1 MRGSALRPVLAALAL
16 AATSGHTLAQT
27 PPDSARLRLEIERQQ
42 LEAERQREQA
52 LQSDVSGM
60 REERERLNARLL
72 DTAKLVQASEAQMS
86 TIEAR
91 LGELEAQEKLVRGT
105 LELRRGSIAKLLGAM
120 QRMGRNPP
128 PVMIT
133 RREDALVM
141 VRSAMLLA
149 AAFPELRDQALALA
163 EQLND
168 LTRVMTSIR
177 TEGDRLRVET
187 GRLSDARLKLAG
199 FMETKRVSLAERQA
213 ELDQVRKAATE
224 ISKSVSDLS
233 ELIQKLD
240 RAVEDNTGLGAY
252 QRQVAIETRRVATA
266 PILKP
271 TLPAVESA
279 TAEPAPAGSPA
290 LPAVTA
296 APAKTA
302 TAVPPVRKRVEIAR
316 PAIELAPNGDRV
328 AMATP
333 GRIKPAIPFHLAKG
347 QLPLPAQGR
356 RVINFGE
363 RMQNGNQSKGVVIET
378 RSGAQVTAPADGW
391 IVFAGEFRSY
401 GQLLIINTGDGYHL
415 LLAGLS
421 QIDVQ
426 TGQFVL
432 AGEPVGT
439 MTAAPKTAPAA
450 TQANAPV
457 LFVEFRKEGR
467 SIDPDPWW
475 ADSSRKVQG

>member
-1 MRGSALRPVLAALAL
+1 MSFAAVVGLLATACGAM
-16 AATSGHTLAQT
+16 AQA
-27 PPDSARLRLEIERQQ
+27 PPDSARLRLELERQQ
-42 LEAERQREQA
+42 LDDKHKREQA
-52 LQSDVSGM
+52 LQSDVEAM

-72 DTAKLVQASEAQMS
+72 ETARLVQASEAQMS

-91 LGELEAQEKLVRGT
+91 LTELETQEKLVRGS
-105 LELRRGSIAKLLGAM
+105 LEAQRGSIAKLLGAM

-133 RREDALVM
+133 RREDALTM

-149 AAFPELRDQALALA
+149 AAFPELRDKALALA
-163 EQLND
+163 DQLND
-168 LTRVMTSIR
+168 LTRVVTSIR

-187 GRLSDARLKLAG
+187 GRLADARLKLAG
-199 FMETKRVSLAERQA
+199 VMESKRVSLAERQA

-224 ISKSVSDLS
+224 IAKSVSDLS
-233 ELIQKLD
+233 ELIAKLD
-240 RAVEDNTGLGAY
+240 KEVENNTGLGAY
-252 QRQVAIETRRVATA
+252 QRQVAIEQKRVATA
-266 PILKP
+266 PVLKP
-271 TLPAVESA
+271 TLPPLEPTAGPAPPPVPNAAGAAKGEPPAEVA
-279 TAEPAPAGSPA
+279 TATQPAA
-290 LPAVTA
+290 
-296 APAKTA
+296 
-302 TAVPPVRKRVEIAR
+302 RKRVVAR
-316 PAIELAPNGDRV
+316 PSVELAPNADRV
-328 AMATP
+328 AMAAP
-333 GRIKPAIPFHLAKG
+333 GRIKPAIAFHLAKG
-347 QLPLPAQGR
+347 QLPLPARGR

-363 RMQNGNQSKGVVIET
+363 RMQNGNQSKGIVIET
-378 RSGAQVTAPADGW
+378 RAGAQVTAPADGW

-439 MTAAPKTAPAA
+439 MAAASKTVPATTA
-450 TQANAPV
+450 ANAPV